1 VRSPKAIK
9 NRASVLRQRVVL
21 VFIGVLWALDVPGIA
36 QESSLGRAKQI
47 VILYTHRTLTPINA
61 DWDRGIRSSLTAG
74 FDEPLDIEIEYLNLV
89 RHKDPDY
96 LRGWI
101 ELLKTKYAS
110 KPPDLVLPVYVP
122 ALEFTLQHRE
132 TIFPNVPIVFCSA
145 PPKVAE
151 RAHGQP
157 KVTGVAFR
165 LDIAGT
171 VEIARQ
177 LHPANNRLM
186 VLSGSSEL
194 ERGLKRTT
202 QEAILAM
209 NTGMEI
215 DFVEGLPRGQLLKKV
230 AAADRNTS
238 ILMLT
243 YEEDSVGTNYST
255 LEIIEQM
262 STESS
267 VPLYGLYDT
276 LLGNGIVGG
285 SLQSAESQG
294 KLAGELA
301 VRVLKGERP
310 EDMPIVGLDTV
321 QMMFD
326 ARQLRRLNIS
336 LDSLPSGSHIR
347 YREPTFWEQFGRYV
361 LFGATAIIVQSLI
374 IAALLVNRSRRF
386 RAEREARDLAG
397 KILTAQEDERRY
409 LAREMHDDLS
419 QRLAAS
425 AIEAGN
431 LEQRF
436 QESPESHAALGS
448 LKKNLIVICDDVH
461 RLSRQIHP
469 AILDDFGLA
478 DALHSECDRYADRE
492 RVAVEFRSGEL
503 PAKLPKEVGLCL
515 YRIAQEALWNAAKYS
530 HSERV
535 TVELNADPEFV
546 HLEIR
551 DFGRGFEPLQVSE
564 HQGLGLASM
573 KERARLVRG
582 TINIDSAPG
591 KGAKITVQVPV
602 PEGES

>member
-1 VRSPKAIK
+1 MVSRPIHSDDKGVS
-9 NRASVLRQRVVL
+9 RRVVVTAVSIL
-21 VFIGVLWALDVPGIA
+21 AILISPLAADQPVPRSG
-36 QESSLGRAKQI
+36 KQI

-61 DWDRGIRSSLTAG
+61 DWDRGIRTSLTAG

-101 ELLKTKYAS
+101 ELLKTKYAA

-132 TIFPNVPIVFCSA
+132 TIFPGVPIVFCSA

-171 VEIARQ
+171 VETARR

-194 ERGLKRTT
+194 ERGLKRAT
-202 QEAILAM
+202 QDAILALNM
-209 NTGMEI
+209 GMEI
-215 DFVEGLPRGQLLKKV
+215 DFVEGLPRSQLLEKV

-238 ILMLT
+238 VLMLT

-262 STESS
+262 STASS
-267 VPLYGLYDT
+267 VPVYGLYDT
-276 LLGNGIVGG
+276 LLGHGIVGG

-294 KLAGELA
+294 KLAGGLA

-326 ARQLRRLNIS
+326 ARQLRRLNVS
-336 LDSLPSGSHIR
+336 SGSLPSGSR
-347 YREPTFWEQFGRYV
+347 VLYREPTFWEQFGGYV
-361 LFGATAIIVQSLI
+361 LLVGAAILLQSLI
-374 IAALLVNRSRRF
+374 IAALLVNRSRRL
-386 RAEREARDLAG
+386 RAEREARALAG

-436 QESPESHAALGS
+436 QESPESHTALGS
-448 LKKNLIVICDDVH
+448 LKKNLITICDDVH

-478 DALHSECDRYADRE
+478 DALHSECDRFADRE
-492 RVAVEFRSGEL
+492 RVAVEFRAGEL
-503 PAKLPKEVGLCL
+503 PANLPKEVALCL
-515 YRIAQEALWNAAKYS
+515 YRIAQEALWNAAKYA

-551 DFGRGFEPLQVSE
+551 DFGRGFEPLQVAES
-564 HQGLGLASM
+564 QGLGLASM

-582 TINIDSAPG
+582 TIDIDSAPD
-591 KGAKITVQVPV
+591 KGTKITVQVPV
-602 PEGES
+602 PEHQV

>member
-1 VRSPKAIK
+1 VPMRSAKLNLVVGNRCGFILTAIYL
-9 NRASVLRQRVVL
+9 AWSLAIPS
-21 VFIGVLWALDVPGIA
+21 FA
-36 QESSLGRAKQI
+36 QEQRPPSAKQI

-101 ELLKTKYAS
+101 ELLKTKYAA

-157 KVTGVAFR
+157 KVTGVAFQ

-171 VEIARQ
+171 VETARR

-194 ERGLKRTT
+194 ERGLKRAA
-202 QEAILAM
+202 QDAILAL

-215 DFVEGLPRGQLLKKV
+215 DFVEGLPQSQLLAKV
-230 AAADRNTS
+230 ASADRNTS
-238 ILMLT
+238 VLMLT

-255 LEIIEQM
+255 LEIIEQI
-262 STESS
+262 SAESS
-267 VPLYGLYDT
+267 LPVYGLYDT
-276 LLGNGIVGG
+276 LLGHGIVGG
-285 SLQSAESQG
+285 HLQSAEFQG
-294 KLAGELA
+294 KLAGILA

-326 ARQLRRLNIS
+326 ARQLRRLNVSI
-336 LDSLPSGSHIR
+336 DSLPPESR
-347 YREPTFWEQFGRYV
+347 VLYREPTFWEQFGRYV
-361 LFGATAIIVQSLI
+361 LFGATAILVQSLI
-374 IAALLVNRSRRF
+374 IAALLVNRSRRMG
-386 RAEREARDLAG
+386 AEREARDLAG

-431 LEQRF
+431 LEHRF
-436 QESPESHAALGS
+436 QGSPESQAALGR
-448 LKKNLIVICDDVH
+448 LKTNLIGICDDVH

-478 DALHSECDRYADRE
+478 DALHAECDRFADRE
-492 RVAVEFRSGEL
+492 RVAVEFRAGEL
-503 PAKLPKEVGLCL
+503 PANLPKEVALCL
-515 YRIAQEALWNAAKYS
+515 YRIAK
-530 HSERV
+530 R
-535 TVELNADPEFV
+535 
-546 HLEIR
+546 R
-551 DFGRGFEPLQVSE
+551 FGMPQ
-564 HQGLGLASM
+564 SM
-573 KERARLVRG
+573 RAR
-582 TINIDSAPG
+582 S
-591 KGAKITVQVPV
+591 
-602 PEGES
+602 E